1 VAHLCE
7 TNGGD
12 EADVSGAY
20 NCNWNWFAHSE
31 WEGDATLIL
40 SIEDIRLLA
49 DFNEQK
55 GLLRG
60 GSILSLWPSRV
71 L

>member
-1 VAHLCE
+1 MAHLCE

-55 GLLRG
+55 GLLTG
-60 GSILSLWPSRV
+60 ESILPLTPSQV